1 MLNILICQIFIG
13 ATFLQSSKAVD
24 SQMLSFLLSEMS
36 TYRTMTLD
44 MQNEIKALKSTV
56 SNLTSQNDHLQ
67 RMVTSLDSQT
77 KHLEQELVNNVSK
90 LNTDIVTVDRATNT
104 SVLFIQLEE
113 KIFEQRIEEELRNIS
128 TEFNAK
134 LNNCKYMYMYL
145 PYLTDSTLYIQCI
158 DHRNYHFWYKWNYKW
173 YVRSINHFYTKFLL
187 ATLNV
192 IFSAHGAPGN
202 LMQLTGVTFTKTSI
216 NTPPSYNHASG
227 RYTVPKHGFYILHMT
242 DSITTG
248 INNKSPF
255 MVNDKRQPGCFSA
268 NGTVPV
274 CQIYVQLQAGDQIWV
289 QDFTD
294 FIHTNISKFSI
305 WKI

>member
-1 MLNILICQIFIG
+1 MGGKMLNILICQIFIG

-134 LNNCKYMYMYL
+134 LNN
-145 PYLTDSTLYIQCI
+145 S
-158 DHRNYHFWYKWNYKW
+158 
-173 YVRSINHFYTKFLL
+173 
-187 ATLNV
+187 TLNV